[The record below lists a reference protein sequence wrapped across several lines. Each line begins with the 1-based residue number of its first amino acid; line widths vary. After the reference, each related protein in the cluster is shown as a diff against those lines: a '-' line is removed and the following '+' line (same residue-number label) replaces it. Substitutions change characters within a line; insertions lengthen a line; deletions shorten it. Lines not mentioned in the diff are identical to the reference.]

1 MSKADHMLSILWML
15 KQRRRTAAEL
25 AEALEISVRSVYRY
39 IDALCASGVPL
50 IADSGTGGGYTLPEH
65 FTGAPLFFDAR
76 EQRALV
82 QAAAFARGTGYPY
95 TEALN
100 HAIAKLKRYSNTGQ
114 LEQMERHEQGIETL
128 HAPAA

>member
-50 IADSGTGGGYTLPEH
+50 IAGAFYRSSPVLRGPGTARFGASRRLRQGYRLSLHRSAESCH
-65 FTGAPLFFDAR
+65 RQA
-76 EQRALV
+76 QAL
-82 QAAAFARGTGYPY
+82 Q
-95 TEALN
+95 
-100 HAIAKLKRYSNTGQ
+100 
-114 LEQMERHEQGIETL
+114 
-128 HAPAA
+128 

>member
-39 IDALCASGVPL
+39 IDALCASGVPVDCRFRHRRRVH
-50 IADSGTGGGYTLPEH
+50 AAGAFQH
-65 FTGAPLFFDAR
+65 GAPLFFDG

-82 QAAAFARGTGYPY
+82 QAAAFARGTGYPLHRSA
-95 TEALN
+95 ESCHRQAQAL
-100 HAIAKLKRYSNTGQ
+100 Q
-114 LEQMERHEQGIETL
+114 
-128 HAPAA
+128 